1 MGWLAIGFIVGFVAL
16 FFVINR
22 IEFGRFD

>member
-1 MGWLAIGFIVGFVAL
+1 MVAIATILFFVAV
-16 FFVINR
+16 FAVINR